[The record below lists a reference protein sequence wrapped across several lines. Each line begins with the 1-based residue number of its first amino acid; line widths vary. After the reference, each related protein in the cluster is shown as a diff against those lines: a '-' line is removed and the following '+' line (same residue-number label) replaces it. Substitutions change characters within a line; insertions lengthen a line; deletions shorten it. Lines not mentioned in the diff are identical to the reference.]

1 MKVDGCKVCKRNSL
15 NILDFLF
22 SLTVA
27 RLEMKVGGLRPE
39 WKFVRAILRQDETSP
54 RTDFFEAATAIYK
67 VFSGYQVREVAK

>member
-1 MKVDGCKVCKRNSL
+1 MNVDGLREVVRYAKKNSL

-39 WKFVRAILRQDETSP
+39 WKFVRAILRQDKTSL
-54 RTDFFEAATAIYK
+54 RTDFF
-67 VFSGYQVREVAK
+67 

>member
-1 MKVDGCKVCKRNSL
+1 MNVDGLREVVRYAIKKNSL

-39 WKFVRAILRQDETSP
+39 WKFVRAILRQDETSL
-54 RTDFFEAATAIYK
+54 RTDFF
-67 VFSGYQVREVAK
+67 